1 VANIERYEATEDAE
15 ATMILD
21 WQMYVLQRRDGV
33 VHLLSRSPVAEVE
46 ADAQR
51 SGDGARS

>member
-1 VANIERYEATEDAE
+1 VANIGRYEATEDAE

-21 WQMYVLQRRDGV
+21 WQMYVLLRRDGV